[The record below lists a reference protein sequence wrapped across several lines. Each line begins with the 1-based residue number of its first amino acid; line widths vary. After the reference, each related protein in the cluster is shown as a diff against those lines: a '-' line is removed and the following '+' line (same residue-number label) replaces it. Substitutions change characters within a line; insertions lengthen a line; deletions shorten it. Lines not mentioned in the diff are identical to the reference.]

1 MISDNLPTLTCLA
14 EINLVPTVTFQRMR
28 EYMHGGTEESSA
40 RDRFMHGRFAMDRLD
55 RHAVLFIY
63 AHTRTRSAR
72 LNASTGFIDSLLNYG
87 TTH

>member
-1 MISDNLPTLTCLA
+1 
-14 EINLVPTVTFQRMR
+14 
-28 EYMHGGTEESSA
+28 MHGGTEESSA

-72 LNASTGFIDSLLNYG
+72 LNASTWFYR
-87 TTH
+87 